1 MLRELNIMN
10 FQFGS
15 AQYSMIHLQ
24 REIIEHVSYSWSSLW
39 LEVVIITVVAAYV
52 TTGDFGFLSL
62 HRMTKRPHFVQA
74 QLHLV
79 WNSPKFLLM
88 VRMCN
93 HCSVLTALKFGRILC
108 IQIGTF
114 TPPVH
119 SVKSTKSENTHQ
131 TEHWRGHSYGS
142 FILKSAFAW
151 LCFVIHT
158 FGSQARITPP
168 IPEVHSKCQ
177 II

>member
-1 MLRELNIMN
+1 
-10 FQFGS
+10 
-15 AQYSMIHLQ
+15 
-24 REIIEHVSYSWSSLW
+24 
-39 LEVVIITVVAAYV
+39 
-52 TTGDFGFLSL
+52 
-62 HRMTKRPHFVQA
+62 MTKRPHFVQA

-88 VRMCN
+88 VWMCN
-93 HCSVLTALKFGRILC
+93 HCLVLTALKSGRILC

-114 TPPVH
+114 APPVH

-158 FGSQARITPP
+158 FGGQARIMPP
-168 IPEVHSKCQ
+168 HTLSAFSVSDHLKPSWRKTSSISPLALTRLWPWCPNSSQLCLAELRKGNWGCHNGNLSPVKGLFVLQ
-177 II
+177 NQNL